1 MELVIKP
8 FHALPCCLEIFTI
21 NKKSAEQDD
30 FGDMYDHYIES
41 AEPYACAD
49 MYFESK
55 SPTKEV
61 LDKYN
66 ITEEEYQ
73 EVISLDKRLNE
84 LKGVYHILDNKD
96 THISYYRNGYCGHHG
111 QLCDLNDLSPIK
123 DILAKYENIIRL
135 EVKGEMEAIKKQIS
149 EI

>member
-1 MELVIKP
+1 M
-8 FHALPCCLEIFTI
+8 
-21 NKKSAEQDD
+21 
-30 FGDMYDHYIES
+30 
-41 AEPYACAD
+41 
-49 MYFESK
+49 
-55 SPTKEV
+55 
-61 LDKYN
+61 
-66 ITEEEYQ
+66 TEEQYH

-96 THISYYRNGYCGHHG
+96 THLSHYRNGYCGHNK

-135 EVKGEMEAIKKQIS
+135 EIKGEIENIKKQIS